1 MSVGL
6 VSVLFVAAALF
17 GLGAFA
23 SAWRRD
29 LTAALAGVPLML
41 AGAGT
46 AFIGVTRFAT
56 PSGAP
61 VIGQEAAVLLAVAA
75 LGAVALGLG
84 LAGREGS
91 R

>member
-1 MSVGL
+1 LVG
-6 VSVLFVAAALF
+6 VLFVAAALF

-23 SAWRRD
+23 STWRRD
-29 LTAALAGVPLML
+29 LAAALAGVPLML

-56 PSGAP
+56 PSGGP